1 MLKRSKGFTM
11 TEISLVVMM
20 ISTIAGLAA
29 PRFRSTIDEANLTAG
44 ANQVKMAMNY
54 TRQYAITARATA
66 KVTVQV
72 NRNRVRVKDLD
83 AGTIVKDFNLPSG
96 VAITERGGQRK
107 FFPRG
112 VSKSG
117 YVIVE
122 NSAGRKQISVNLVGR
137 VDVTDLA
144 PSG

>member
-1 MLKRSKGFTM
+1 MSKRNKGFTM
-11 TEISLVVMM
+11 TEISLVVVI

-29 PRFRSTIDEANLTAG
+29 PRFRSTMAEADLTTG
-44 ANQVKMAMNY
+44 ANQVKMAMKY
-54 TRQYAITARATA
+54 ARQYAITARATA

-83 AGTIVKDFNLPSG
+83 ASAIVRDFNLPSG

-122 NSAGRKQISVNLVGR
+122 NQAGRKHISVNLVGR
-137 VDVTDLA
+137 VEVTDLA
-144 PSG
+144 PAG